1 MTYAPGEAYELATRI
16 QELQVSPALRVQMAE
31 TAQAEVLAHYNETAV
46 TDRIEAFLETS
57 VGG

>member
-1 MTYAPGEAYELATRI
+1 M
-16 QELQVSPALRVQMAE
+16 SPALRVQMAE

-57 VGG
+57 LRGS